1 MDITETT
8 TKEIAQNPTLR
19 PTSFRIDEKARL
31 MFSELSQKIGAKNQN
46 ETLHALINT
55 WEMNQ
60 AKHVLPQKESEI
72 ETFHEC
78 SQRMLQLF
86 LANLEDS
93 KNVRDIVR
101 SEFEHDIRS
110 KDALIRELQKQV
122 EDLKEKFSDAM
133 ELSTRKDK
141 EKVEAENHLR
151 SVEAELR
158 RVNSELSQLKSENEN
173 MQNTIQL
180 SEKAAKEYE
189 KIVSER
195 DVLLQQK
202 ITSDFVHKQDISEL
216 ELKYKKELLEEKEK
230 YQEKYLELVNKV
242 VGQAQQIQT
251 N

>member
-1 MDITETT
+1 MTT
-8 TKEIAQNPTLR
+8 LNDSEVKDKGIPDPTLR

-60 AKHVLPQKESEI
+60 AKRILPQKESEI

-78 SQRMLQLF
+78 AQRMLQLF

-93 KNVRDIVR
+93 NNMRDLVR
-101 SEFEHDIRS
+101 SEYESDIRS

-141 EKVEAENHLR
+141 EKTEAENALR
-151 SVEAELR
+151 SSEAEVR
-158 RVNSELSQLKSENEN
+158 RLNNELMQLQSENDD
-173 MQNTIQL
+173 MKRTISL
-180 SEKAAKEYE
+180 SEKALKEHE
-189 KIVSER
+189 KLVSER
-195 DVLLQQK
+195 DVLIQEK
-202 ITSDFVHKQDISEL
+202 ITTDFRHKQEIAEL
-216 ELKYKKELLEEKEK
+216 ELKYRGELLDEKDK
-230 YQEKYLELVNKV
+230 YQKEYLELVNKV
-242 VGQAQQIQT
+242 VAGSEKT
-251 N
+251 L